1 MPTIIPEET
10 EGSLIVLSDTPD
22 IIVTNITDLKEIE
35 AYLLLRD
42 KPEHIIYSIQQDGN
56 TFLVL
61 ILKVCIACMSL

>member
-42 KPEHIIYSIQQDGN
+42 KPEHIIYSIQQD
-56 TFLVL
+56 
-61 ILKVCIACMSL
+61 

>member
-22 IIVTNITDLKEIE
+22 RIVTNITDLKEIE
-35 AYLLLRD
+35 ADLLLRD